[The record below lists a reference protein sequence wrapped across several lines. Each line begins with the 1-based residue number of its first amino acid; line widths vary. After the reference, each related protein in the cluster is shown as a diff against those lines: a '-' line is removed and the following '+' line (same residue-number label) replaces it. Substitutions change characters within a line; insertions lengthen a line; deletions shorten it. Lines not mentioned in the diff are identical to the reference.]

1 MANMPQGVLARLR
14 AAYKRLG
21 EASEEDLKAIANAK
35 DGAIP
40 HELIYVVDGPLE
52 IGEEHANPQMLF
64 MMEGIRMGGDLT
76 KLEKKLVAE
85 AKKRLSARKS
95 GGKRKTRR
103 VGKKGR
109 AKKNRKSRRTRRR

>member
-1 MANMPQGVLARLR
+1 MPQGVLARLR

-40 HELIYVVDGPLE
+40 HELIYVVDGPQE
-52 IGEEHANPQMLF
+52 IDYDEHANPQMLF
-64 MMEGIRMGGDLT
+64 MMEDMRMGGDLT

-85 AKKRLSARKS
+85 AKKKLLGRKS
-95 GGKRKTRR
+95 GGRRKTRR
-103 VGKKGR
+103 GNKKG
-109 AKKNRKSRRTRRR
+109 KGKKSRRTRRR

>member
-1 MANMPQGVLARLR
+1 MPQGVLARLR

-40 HELIYVVDGPLE
+40 HELIYVVDGPQD
-52 IGEEHANPQMLF
+52 IDYDDNANPQMLF
-64 MMEGIRMGGDLT
+64 IMEDIRMGAVLT

-103 VGKKGR
+103 VGSKKS
-109 AKKNRKSRRTRRR
+109 RKSRRTRRR